1 VCVAANLERQYEF
14 LKTQWVNQGTFFGSP
29 DQRDPMVGPNEETT
43 RSPSRNG
50 DPPARPGHPRV
61 RGELSFPSNR
71 GGFSYAAAGWSAVIF
86 WYAIG
91 DINSAELC
99 LRLAL

>member
-1 VCVAANLERQYEF
+1 VA
-14 LKTQWVNQGTFFGSP
+14 
-29 DQRDPMVGPNEETT
+29 
-43 RSPSRNG
+43 
-50 DPPARPGHPRV
+50 RV
-61 RGELSFPSNR
+61 LYHRAGLLSFPSNR

-86 WYAIG
+86 SYAIG